1 VTWVRGAA
9 IRPVPAYAVVPPA
22 TLASVEREL
31 ARDEDKAQRD
41 LDRAFRRFEATQ
53 PTLANR
59 MGDILAKPIDE
70 TALALGYFL
79 SIAIWLAF
87 DRAFSGRLEEVTED
101 ALHAT
106 EAALT
111 LEEELRAS
119 HADEPLELDDVVA
132 MEQPG
137 VLAFVHEHVEAAL
150 DPQGPRRGRGREGAD
165 AGDLGDV
172 DARDA
177 VGGGD
182 TADEEV
188 DVDDVHLVYRAILVL
203 TLALSHAVVPKSGP
217 RGTTELLA

>member
-1 VTWVRGAA
+1 MSWVRGAA
-9 IRPVPAYAVVPPA
+9 IRPVPAYAVVTPA

-31 ARDEDKAQRD
+31 ASDEDKAQRELD
-41 LDRAFRRFEATQ
+41 LAFRRFEETQ
-53 PTLANR
+53 PALALR

-87 DRAFSGRLEEVTED
+87 DRAFGTRLEEVTDD
-101 ALHAT
+101 ALGAT
-106 EAALT
+106 EAALA

-137 VLAFVHEHVEAAL
+137 VLAFVNEHVEAAL
-150 DPQGPRRGRGREGAD
+150 DPRAGARGRERAD
-165 AGDLGDV
+165 AADGAEA
-172 DARDA
+172 DAI
-177 VGGGD
+177 
-182 TADEEV
+182 DEDV

-203 TLALSHAVVPKSGP
+203 TLALSHAVAPKSGP
-217 RGTTELLA
+217 RGTSELLA